1 MGITTTVRSI
11 SAESPEVEDVA
22 EVISQAFAADPL
34 ILWLLDDQGP
44 TWDKLEPSLQ
54 RWQQFRVEDAAINGV
69 VLGAF
74 QTGESSTQE
83 TCRGAVL
90 MFPTSQRQPIQVMKR
105 TMQYGYLKWYW
116 KRFSIGMDAP
126 NTNQQRWQHMMAK
139 HNEGIQTYTHA
150 YSDYCYLEVIASHP
164 AAKGTGIGKALMSAV
179 IEEAQ
184 GSAIILE
191 CTDETTI
198 PFYTKF
204 GFSEVGRVEL
214 KDDQGS
220 TAMWMMVRKPE

>member
-1 MGITTTVRSI
+1 M
-11 SAESPEVEDVA
+11 EDVA

-90 MFPTSQRQPIQVMKR
+90 MFPTSQRQSIQVMKR

-126 NTNQQRWQHMMAK
+126 NTNQQVRFFFLSRARIRSHGELYKTDKSLMRDIEMA
-139 HNEGIQTYTHA
+139 TH
-150 YSDYCYLEVIASHP
+150 V
-164 AAKGTGIGKALMSAV
+164 GKA
-179 IEEAQ
+179 Q
-184 GSAIILE
+184 
-191 CTDETTI
+191 
-198 PFYTKF
+198 
-204 GFSEVGRVEL
+204 
-214 KDDQGS
+214 
-220 TAMWMMVRKPE
+220 